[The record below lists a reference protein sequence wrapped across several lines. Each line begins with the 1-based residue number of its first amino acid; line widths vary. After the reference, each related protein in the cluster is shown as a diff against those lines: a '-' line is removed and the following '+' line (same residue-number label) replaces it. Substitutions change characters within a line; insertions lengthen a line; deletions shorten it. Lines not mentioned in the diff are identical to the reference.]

1 VIFIYNLLFPLGFIF
16 FIPGMIIKLLKRS
29 GHKNSYLE
37 RFALYSREKR
47 QQLKA
52 YQGATWIH
60 SVSVGETV
68 IALNLIEEW
77 RKTAPDRKFVLST
90 TTTTG
95 QELAQKRVSENVA
108 VIFCPIDFYLFVRR
122 AVKMI
127 RPPLLVI
134 LETEIWPNLL
144 KQVKKN
150 GGHTVL
156 VNGRMSDKSS
166 RGYYRFRIFFRSV
179 FSLFDEVCVQT
190 TIDMERYKAVAPQ
203 LNCQVKGNMKFDQ
216 RLPEKLPNI
225 DLSEYFGTA
234 PVRVIL
240 AASTHP
246 GEEELI
252 ASLFKKLR
260 TEFDDL
266 KLIIIPR
273 HAERGNEIA
282 KQLEQL
288 SISFIQ
294 RSKNSSD
301 SKSVNCLLADT
312 TGEMLAFIQ
321 QADLVIMGKSL
332 AGHDEGHNII
342 EPAMLGKAIVTGGT
356 LKNFRFVLNA
366 FTQRDAIVTVN
377 HDSELENIL
386 IRMFKNPE
394 LLKKYGEAA
403 KQVTEEHCGATQK
416 IIKTLENYN

>member
-1 VIFIYNLLFPLGFIF
+1 
-16 FIPGMIIKLLKRS
+16 MIIKLLKRP
-29 GHKNSYLE
+29 GHKISYLE

-47 QQLKA
+47 QMLQASK
-52 YQGATWIH
+52 GATWIH

-68 IALNLIEEW
+68 IALNLIEQW
-77 RKTAPDRKFVLST
+77 QKTAPERKFVLST

-95 QELAQKRVSENVA
+95 QELAQNRAPDNVT
-108 VIFCPIDFYLFVRR
+108 VIFCPIDFYFFVRR
-122 AVKMI
+122 AVKI
-127 RPPLLVI
+127 INPTLLVI

-166 RGYYRFRIFFRSV
+166 RGYYRFRIFFRPV
-179 FSLFDEVCVQT
+179 FSLFDEICVQT
-190 TIDMERYKAVAPQ
+190 TVDMERYLAVAPQ
-203 LNCQVKGNMKFDQ
+203 ANCHVKGNMKFDQ
-216 RLPEKLPNI
+216 RLPEKMPTI
-225 DLSEYFGTA
+225 DLTEYFGTA
-234 PVRVIL
+234 PCRIML

-252 ASLFKKLR
+252 ATVFKKLQPLF
-260 TEFDDL
+260 TDL

-282 KQLEQL
+282 RQLEQHA
-288 SISFIQ
+288 ISFTQ
-294 RSKNSSD
+294 RSKNSSTPQTVD
-301 SKSVNCLLADT
+301 CLLADT
-312 TGEMLAFIQ
+312 TGEMLAFIR

-342 EPAMLGKAIVTGGT
+342 EPAMLGKAIITGAV

-366 FTQRDAIVTVN
+366 FTQRNAIITVD
-377 HDSELENIL
+377 HDNELEDIL
-386 IRMFKNPE
+386 IRMFKDPA
-394 LLKKYGEAA
+394 LLEKYGTTA

-416 IIKTLENYN
+416 IIKTLENYS

>member
-1 VIFIYNLLFPLGFIF
+1 MV
-16 FIPGMIIKLLKRS
+16 IKLIKRP

-47 QQLKA
+47 QLLST

-68 IALNLIEEW
+68 IALNLIETW
-77 RKTAPDRKFVLST
+77 QKTAPERKFVLST

-95 QELAQKRVSENVA
+95 QDLARKRVPANVA
-108 VIFCPIDFYLFVRR
+108 VIFCPVDFYYFVRK
-122 AVKMI
+122 AVKI
-127 RPPLLVI
+127 VNPALLVI

-166 RGYYRFRIFFRSV
+166 RGYHRFKIFFRPV

-216 RLPEKLPNI
+216 QLPAKMPQVKLT
-225 DLSEYFGTA
+225 EYFGTA
-234 PVRVIL
+234 PQRIML

-252 ASLFKKLR
+252 ATVFKNLK
-260 TEFDDL
+260 TQFADL

-282 KQLEQL
+282 RQLEQL
-288 SISFIQ
+288 SVSFTQ
-294 RSKNSSD
+294 RSKKSSTKQTVD
-301 SKSVNCLLADT
+301 CLLADT
-312 TGEMLAFIQ
+312 TGEMLAFIR

-332 AGHDEGHNII
+332 AGHDEGHNLI
-342 EPAMLGKAIVTGGT
+342 EPAMLGKAIVTGNV

-366 FTQRDAIVTVN
+366 FTQRNAIVTVD
-377 HDSELENIL
+377 HDNELENIL
-386 IRMFKNPE
+386 IRMFKDPA
-394 LLKKYGEAA
+394 LLKQYGETA
-403 KQVTEEHCGATQK
+403 KQVTEEHCGATHK
-416 IIKTLENYN
+416 IIKTLENYS

>member
-1 VIFIYNLLFPLGFIF
+1 
-16 FIPGMIIKLLKRS
+16 MIIKLLKRP
-29 GHKNSYLE
+29 GHKISYLE

-47 QQLKA
+47 QQLQA

-60 SVSVGETV
+60 SVSVGETI

-77 RKTAPDRKFVLST
+77 CKTDPVRKFVLST

-95 QELAQKRVSENVA
+95 QELAQKRTSKNVA
-108 VIFCPIDFYLFVRR
+108 VIFCPIDFYYFVRR
-122 AVKMI
+122 AVKI
-127 RPPLLVI
+127 VRPTLLVI

-144 KQVKKN
+144 NQVKKN
-150 GGHTVL
+150 GGHAVL

-166 RGYYRFRIFFRSV
+166 RGYHRFRIFFRPI

-216 RLPEKLPNI
+216 RLPEKMPTVNLN
-225 DLSEYFGTA
+225 EYFGTT
-234 PVRVIL
+234 PKRIML

-252 ASLFKKLR
+252 ATVFNKLKAQFS
-260 TEFDDL
+260 EL

-282 KQLEQL
+282 RQLEQQ
-288 SISFIQ
+288 SVSFIQ
-294 RSKNSSD
+294 RSKNSSTNQTVD
-301 SKSVNCLLADT
+301 CLLADT
-312 TGEMLAFIQ
+312 TGEMLAFIR

-342 EPAMLGKAIVTGGT
+342 EPAMLGKAIVTGNV

-366 FTQRDAIVTVN
+366 FTQRNAIVTVD
-377 HDSELENIL
+377 HDDKLENIL
-386 IRMFKNPE
+386 IRMFKDPA
-394 LLKKYGEAA
+394 LLKQYGETA
-403 KQVTEEHCGATQK
+403 KQVTEEHCGATHK
-416 IIKTLENYN
+416 IIKTLENYS